1 MLSSPSS
8 LLNSFLNEDAE
19 FFKDRH
25 LHYPFPSDAFPAE
38 IQTFIEEVSK
48 ALPCPT
54 DYVGLSL
61 IVAAGSVLGKVR
73 QIRLK
78 KTWVERASFY
88 GAIIG
93 PPSSLKSPAIK
104 AVISP
109 ILKLEEGYKL
119 EYLEKEA
126 EWKQDITVWKTA
138 DRLYK
143 ADLKEALK
151 LKAKLPEP
159 LGNAPKHPVR
169 KQITVQDI
177 TSESLCENLSLNPRG
192 LFLLRDELLGF
203 MNGMD
208 QYRGK
213 GSDRQF
219 YLSLWDGKG
228 TIKVSRKSKGQEI
241 LEVDEPFFSLLGSIQ
256 PDLLSQLEQERGKED
271 GWLPRFLYVI
281 PNTPP
286 MPSLETF
293 FDVSDKAIE
302 DWDRILNSL
311 RCLYWDE
318 KQVPDFNHDGE
329 QGVKFLNVPMEL
341 KMNEEAWLLF
351 NEWYEADRIEANLD
365 SFPMYLLASWGKMK
379 AYCARFALL
388 IHCLRQVC
396 NEDVDPKVVDRK
408 SVESAIKLTK
418 YFQLQCSRVFEAI
431 QFCSKDRDIE
441 DFVRWMK
448 SEGGIV
454 PFAEII
460 KKKKWGIKGRQ
471 SAYKFCNEVADRQ
484 LGTFLAIEGE
494 TVFKLKEELIPC

>member
-1 MLSSPSS
+1 MLSK

-25 LHYPFPSDAFPAE
+25 LHYPFPSDAFPSE
-38 IQTFIEEVSK
+38 VQTFIEEVSK
-48 ALPCPT
+48 ALPCPA
-54 DYVGLSL
+54 DYVGLGL
-61 IVAAGSVLGKVR
+61 IIAAGSVLGKVR

-93 PPSSLKSPAIK
+93 PPGSLKSPAIN
-104 AVISP
+104 AVIAP
-109 ILKLEEGYKL
+109 IKRMEQQYKEEFS
-119 EYLEKEA
+119 EKESQ
-126 EWKQDITVWKTA
+126 WKQDIVVWKTA
-138 DRLYK
+138 NRLYQS
-143 ADLKEALK
+143 DLKESLK
-151 LKAKLPEP
+151 LKSKLPEP
-159 LGNAPKHPVR
+159 IGPAPAHPIR

-177 TSESLCENLSLNPRG
+177 TSESLCENLVLNSRG

-203 MNGMD
+203 MNGMN
-208 QYRGK
+208 QYRGGGK

-228 TIKVSRKSKGQEI
+228 TIKVSRKSKGQDI

-256 PDLLSQLEQERGKED
+256 PDLLSQLESERGKED

-281 PNTPP
+281 PNTPS
-286 MPSLETF
+286 MPTLETS

-302 DWDRILNSL
+302 DWNRILNSL
-311 RCLYWDE
+311 RSLYWDE
-318 KQVPDFNHDGE
+318 KQIPDFNDEGE
-329 QGVKFLNVPMEL
+329 QGTKFINVPMEL
-341 KMNEEAWLLF
+341 VMSPEAWQLF
-351 NEWYEADRIEANLD
+351 NEWYEADRLEANQD
-365 SFPMYLLASWGKMK
+365 SFPIYLLASWSKMK

-396 NEDVDPKVVDRK
+396 GEQVDPKVVDK
-408 SVESAIKLTK
+408 QSVENAIKLTR
-418 YFQLQCSRVFEAI
+418 YFQIQCSRVFEAI
-431 QFCSKDRDIE
+431 QFCSRDRDIE

-454 PFAEII
+454 LFAEII

-484 LGTFLAIEGE
+484 LGAFSVLEGE
-494 TVFKLKEELIPC
+494 TVFKLKEELIPI